1 MEKSEEKE
9 EIKNEKKEE
18 IKNEEKENV
27 ELKNEKKENV
37 ELKNEEKEN
46 EEIEFIKYEKMLDI
60 KKLENEIYKNEYII
74 DLLNYNYK
82 NVYQSL
88 KINYIIDVCFSLQ
101 NLLYYI
107 NTLSINEEIPLLYIC
122 QNLQL
127 FKFQKEKLISL
138 FEYNINIKLSQL
150 FSLYEYFESLIFPEF
165 IYQINNGYMT
175 KIPIYLSKKILYIF
189 EKDELKSNIIFT
201 KIELIEAIRKC
212 LSRYIASSTIK
223 EDFITEELNKE
234 LFDLLLKEDLWN
246 KNVEMNK
253 LKNSFNYI
261 NNYLKYTI
269 KVKHIF
275 NLLEI
280 LIGINDKN
288 YLTFDNFKEEEKK
301 EKEKEDYLL
310 KFTEEKKNEE
320 KEEKETKKITAVLAK
335 IAFEAVNRNSLPL
348 EIIKELK
355 LIKRRKKYINNFIK
369 KSKLMNNYIDNIDTK
384 ENNKENDIT
393 FKNLLNDVMNYGSIL
408 NKEKVIK
415 KLYDFISNP
424 EINIKLTKLKEKKN
438 ILNIGNNI
446 TDIIVFNKNKIII
459 SYRSERIK
467 LYSFDK
473 KTFREETI
481 LKPLEIL
488 NIREIKNLDEV
499 NCMKELI
506 NGTLLLGTRNGFI
519 MNLEIN
525 ETKKKKF
532 EYNIKLLNLIEL
544 ENHGKINE
552 LIEINTNTFISSD
565 DDKNNIVWEN
575 NKNKMILKKG
585 KLYKVNNIL
594 IIIND
599 NIAFFDIKKN
609 YREIEKIDKKLCNC
623 AIFNEKYLLGEDSSS
638 WKVHLININEKK
650 YLFQMEYTPKK
661 SLIVK
666 NICDKYV
673 FNLEK
678 DSRYKLIMMD
688 VVDDKII
695 SNNEESITIESN
707 SYLTN
712 LFDEFFIVIKDGN
725 IICYGYF

>member
-1 MEKSEEKE
+1 
-9 EIKNEKKEE
+9 
-18 IKNEEKENV
+18 
-27 ELKNEKKENV
+27 
-37 ELKNEEKEN
+37 
-46 EEIEFIKYEKMLDI
+46 
-60 KKLENEIYKNEYII
+60 
-74 DLLNYNYK
+74 
-82 NVYQSL
+82 
-88 KINYIIDVCFSLQ
+88 
-101 NLLYYI
+101 
-107 NTLSINEEIPLLYIC
+107 
-122 QNLQL
+122 
-127 FKFQKEKLISL
+127 
-138 FEYNINIKLSQL
+138 
-150 FSLYEYFESLIFPEF
+150 
-165 IYQINNGYMT
+165 
-175 KIPIYLSKKILYIF
+175 
-189 EKDELKSNIIFT
+189 
-201 KIELIEAIRKC
+201 
-212 LSRYIASSTIK
+212 
-223 EDFITEELNKE
+223 
-234 LFDLLLKEDLWN
+234 
-246 KNVEMNK
+246 
-253 LKNSFNYI
+253 
-261 NNYLKYTI
+261 
-269 KVKHIF
+269 
-275 NLLEI
+275 
-280 LIGINDKN
+280 
-288 YLTFDNFKEEEKK
+288 
-301 EKEKEDYLL
+301 
-310 KFTEEKKNEE
+310 
-320 KEEKETKKITAVLAK
+320 
-335 IAFEAVNRNSLPL
+335 
-348 EIIKELK
+348 
-355 LIKRRKKYINNFIK
+355 
-369 KSKLMNNYIDNIDTK
+369 
-384 ENNKENDIT
+384 
-393 FKNLLNDVMNYGSIL
+393 
-408 NKEKVIK
+408 
-415 KLYDFISNP
+415 
-424 EINIKLTKLKEKKN
+424 
-438 ILNIGNNI
+438 
-446 TDIIVFNKNKIII
+446 
-459 SYRSERIK
+459 
-467 LYSFDK
+467 
-473 KTFREETI
+473 
-481 LKPLEIL
+481 
-488 NIREIKNLDEV
+488 
-499 NCMKELI
+499 MKELI

-623 AIFNEKYLLGEDSSS
+623 AIFNEKYLLGEDSGS